1 MGSVKRLRDINYNQI
16 KYSNCIVQK
25 DVTIDE
31 LTTKERGKV
40 IYMLGNYLN
49 QLNANNQIN
58 LTGSANKVE
67 NMKLIEEIVSMI
79 TKLPYAT
86 VSGELILKL
95 STLKS
100 RL

>member
-1 MGSVKRLRDINYNQI
+1 MGSVRRLKDINYNQI

-49 QLNANNQIN
+49 QLNANNLIN
-58 LTGSANKVE
+58 LTGSANKIE
-67 NMKLIEEIVSMI
+67 NVKLIEEIMSIV
-79 TKLPYAT
+79 TRLPYST
-86 VSGELILKL
+86 LSGELILKL
-95 STLKS
+95 TTLKS
-100 RL
+100 KL